1 MNMLSFLGETPT
13 IALRLAQ
20 EECGEEAIVIS
31 TKKISNAQQNGKDM
45 SDLIVKLKNS
55 IIQDIEDIK
64 AAKHE
69 QLLRRNDDKH
79 ILIDNITSLKSQ
91 LNSELISK
99 MQDGVDVN
107 IYRKSVDLL
116 EIELKELYELNKRLA
131 SIVLPVQQM
140 YKDLVSEITAVNGGK
155 IFDIKA

>member
-1 MNMLSFLGETPT
+1 MIENT
-13 IALRLAQ
+13 I
-20 EECGEEAIVIS
+20 
-31 TKKISNAQQNGKDM
+31 KNM

-69 QLLRRNDDKH
+69 ELLKRNDEKH
-79 ILIDNITSLKSQ
+79 VMIEDITSLKAQ

-99 MQDGVDVN
+99 IQEGVDVN
-107 IYRKSVDLL
+107 IYRKSVDDL
-116 EIELKELYELNKRLA
+116 EVDLKELYELNRKLA

-140 YKDLVSEITAVNGGK
+140 YKDLVSEISAANGGNF
-155 IFDIKA
+155 FDIKA